1 MGLVLDRIEAEG
13 LAQLSYLVG
22 DDATG
27 LAAVIDPRRDV
38 DVYLNAAYRRG
49 VRIAHVVET
58 HIHADFVSGALELA
72 ARTGAVI
79 HGGRSDDYRFDLHQ
93 LDACAFAPCTP
104 PATLPSTFA
113 CWPLT
118 PSRARSRS
126 RCSPATRCSTS
137 MLADRTCW
145 VTARSSGW
153 PRPCTAP
160 CVRHFGPP
168 G

>member
-38 DVYLNAAYRRG
+38 DVYLDAAYRRG

-79 HGGRSDDYRFDLHQ
+79 HGGRSDDYSFDLRQ
-93 LDACAFAPCTP
+93 LDDGDEIELGGVRLRTLHTP
-104 PATLPSTFA
+104 RPH
-113 CWPLT
+113 
-118 PSRARSRS
+118 SRARL
-126 RCSPATRCSTS
+126 PAG
-137 MLADRTCW
+137 L
-145 VTARSSGW
+145 
-153 PRPCTAP
+153 
-160 CVRHFGPP
+160 
-168 G
+168 